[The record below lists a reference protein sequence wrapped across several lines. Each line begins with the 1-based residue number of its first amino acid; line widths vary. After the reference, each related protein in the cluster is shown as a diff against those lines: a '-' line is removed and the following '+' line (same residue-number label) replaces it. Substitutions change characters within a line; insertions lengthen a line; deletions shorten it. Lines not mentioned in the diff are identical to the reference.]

1 MTERFYT
8 KTHEW
13 VRFSEDGNAFVGVS
27 AQLVQGQKKPACI
40 NLCDEGDV
48 LRAGDNAGDIEFLK
62 GVTDIHSPVDGVVG
76 SVNDALLLSPQT
88 LEQAPLTWLFS
99 VRQAI
104 RTRALLTEEEYVQYV
119 TEGDRRA

>member
-13 VRFSEDGNAFVGVS
+13 VCFETDGTALVGVS
-27 AQLVQGQKKPACI
+27 EQLVQSQKNPSCI

-48 LRAGDNAGDIEFLK
+48 LRAGDNAGDVEFLK
-62 GVTDIHSPVDGVVG
+62 GVVDVHAPVSGVVDA
-76 SVNDALLLSPQT
+76 VNDALLRSPQT
-88 LEQAPLTWLFS
+88 LAQAPLTWLFS
-99 VRQAI
+99 MRQVKRA
-104 RTRALLTEEEYVQYV
+104 RALLTEAQYIEYL

>member
-13 VRFSEDGNAFVGVS
+13 VCFSPDGTALVGVS
-27 AQLVQGQKKPACI
+27 AQLVKSQKKPSCI

-62 GVTDIHSPVDGVVG
+62 GVVDIHAPVGGVVEQ
-76 SVNDALLLSPQT
+76 VNDALLLSPQT
-88 LEQAPLTWLFS
+88 LEDAPLTWLFS
-99 VRQAI
+99 VRQAQQ
-104 RTRALLTEEEYVQYV
+104 TRALLTEKEYIQYL
-119 TEGDRRA
+119 TEGDHRA

>member
-13 VRFSEDGNAFVGVS
+13 VCFREDGTALVGVS
-27 AQLVQGQKKPACI
+27 AQLVESQKKPSYI

-62 GVTDIHSPVDGVVG
+62 GIVDIHAPVGGVVLA
-76 SVNDALLLSPQT
+76 VNDALLLAPQT
-88 LEQAPLTWLFS
+88 LAQSPLEWLFS
-99 VRQAI
+99 MRPTA
-104 RTRALLTEEEYVQYV
+104 RTRTLLTEQEYLQYL
-119 TEGDRRA
+119 TEGDHRA

>member
-13 VRFSEDGNAFVGVS
+13 VCFEPDGTALVGVS
-27 AQLVQGQKKPACI
+27 AQLTGKQKKPACI

-62 GVTDIHSPVDGVVG
+62 GVVDIHAPVDGVVEA
-76 SVNDALLLSPQT
+76 VNDVLLLSPQT
-88 LEQAPLTWLFS
+88 LEKEPLTWLFS
-99 VRQAI
+99 LRQPK
-104 RTRALLTEEEYVQYV
+104 RTRALLTEEEYQQYL
-119 TEGDRRA
+119 TEGDHRA

>member
-13 VRFSEDGNAFVGVS
+13 VCFQADGTALVGVS
-27 AQLVQGQKKPACI
+27 EQLVRSQKKPSCI

-48 LRAGDNAGDIEFLK
+48 LRAGANAGDVEFLK
-62 GVTDIHSPVDGVVG
+62 GVVDVHAPVGGVVEA
-76 SVNDALLLSPQT
+76 VNDALLLSPQT
-88 LEQAPLTWLFS
+88 LEREPLTWLFS
-99 VRQAI
+99 MRDVR
-104 RTRALLTEEEYVQYV
+104 RERALLTEAQYLDYL

>member
-13 VRFSEDGNAFVGVS
+13 VCFEANGTAYVGVS
-27 AQLVQGQKKPACI
+27 EQLVKSQKKPACI

-62 GVTDIHSPVDGVVG
+62 GVVDIHAPVGGVVEA
-76 SVNDALLLSPQT
+76 VNDALLLSPQT
-88 LEQAPLTWLFS
+88 LEHEPLTWLFS
-99 VRQAI
+99 VRQAQ
-104 RTRALLTEEEYVQYV
+104 RTRALLTEAEYLQYL
-119 TEGDRRA
+119 TEGDHRA

>member
-13 VRFSEDGNAFVGVS
+13 VCFCEDGSALVGVS
-27 AQLVQGQKKPACI
+27 AQLVQSRKKPSYL

-48 LRAGDNAGDIEFLK
+48 LHAGDNAGDIEFLK
-62 GVTDIHSPVDGVVG
+62 GVTDIHAPVGGVVDA
-76 SVNDALLLSPQT
+76 VNDALLRSPQT
-88 LEQAPLTWLFS
+88 LEREPLTWLFS
-99 VRQAI
+99 MRRTE
-104 RTRALLTEEEYVQYV
+104 RTRALLTEQEYLQYL

>member
-13 VRFSEDGNAFVGVS
+13 VSFSQDGTVFVGVS
-27 AQLVQGQKKPACI
+27 EQLVKSQKKPSCI

-62 GVTDIHSPVDGVVG
+62 GVADIHAPVSGVVDA
-76 SVNDALLLSPQT
+76 VNDALLLLPQK
-88 LEQAPLTWLFS
+88 LELEPLTWLFTM
-99 VRQAI
+99 RQAE
-104 RTRALLTEEEYVQYV
+104 RTRPLLTEEQYLQYL
-119 TEGDRRA
+119 TEGDQRA